1 MDSMGKKALKIFYA
15 ALMVLILA
23 AMVVFMIIHIR
34 AGLDSLNAKLLLG
47 GYILLILWASYRIF
61 TLVRD
66 IIR

>member
-1 MDSMGKKALKIFYA
+1 MGKKALKIFYA

-34 AGLDSLNAKLLLG
+34 AGLDGLNAKLLLG